1 MTPYQKLY
9 CDTIGCKMAYAVK
22 GIMGALH
29 KRFKDKGIDLTLE
42 QFFLLNILNN
52 EEGLILQDLADIV
65 GKDKS
70 AVVRHINA
78 LEEKHFVAR
87 TRDPEDRRRKIIL
100 MTKAGVQELQNANE
114 LDQELNN
121 EIVEDIPQ
129 KDFEKIKNFLADIYK
144 QTLSDSFC

>member
-29 KRFKDKGIDLTLE
+29 ERFKDEGIDLTLE

-87 TRDPEDRRRKIIL
+87 ATDPEDRRRKIIL
-100 MTKAGVQELQNANE
+100 MTKAGVRELQSANE

-121 EIVEDIPQ
+121 EIVEDMSRE
-129 KDFEKIKNFLADIYK
+129 DFEKLKDFLADIYK
-144 QTLSDSFC
+144 QTSSDNFC